1 MPQKR
6 FVYEIIQ
13 REFLPV
19 NYYKSYV
26 KVDFLEY
33 FHENIYIYF
42 FRVIYRNGFIKE
54 KFTIFNN
61 YLLIL

>member
-42 FRVIYRNGFIKE
+42 FFVLYIEMDLLKKNLQYLIIIY
-54 KFTIFNN
+54 
-61 YLLIL
+61 